1 MDAKRVHWDF
11 LFNLMQETPGPRR
24 QPKLPVPWLFWAL
37 VGAFLITLA
46 ASTWVI
52 YSVLRKPPAEPV
64 PGQTPQAKGVDLP
77 NLNTPLQPKNAPAPH
92 PWDGKSRINILLL
105 GIDDRPWMTE
115 DGPPRTDTIIL
126 ATINPENKTLGMLAL
141 PRDLWVDVP
150 GYGLY
155 KINQAY
161 FLGESYDHPTGG
173 AGLSLETTENFLG
186 VEIPYYI
193 QINFNA
199 FVHLVNKIGGVK
211 IDVPEKVMLDF
222 GEGNVKWVYP
232 GVQTLPGDIALAY
245 VRSRSTPGGDFDR
258 MERQQLFLQALQQ
271 RVTEFQLIPTLIS
284 QAPSLYQEVIDGVST
299 NLTLGQIIKLA
310 RLSNE
315 IPQTNMQNIT
325 INQDHVRPDMN
336 AQGEYILHP
345 IPEEIDKLVNAIFS
359 LEPSPIQPSAT
370 PVPVT
375 PTSTPEQDPPTP
387 TPEPTQPEP
396 RDIVV
401 AVENGTL
408 VTGLAEATAEYLQ
421 ANLGVQT
428 TIGNAERIY
437 EETMIIDYLGDTETI
452 ATLTEMLNVPE
463 NRLYSRYDPDSES
476 DILVILGTDWALENP
491 LP

>member
-1 MDAKRVHWDF
+1 
-11 LFNLMQETPGPRR
+11 MQEIPGPRH
-24 QPKLPVPWLFWAL
+24 QPKPPAPWLFWAL
-37 VGAFLITLA
+37 VGAFLIILVIT
-46 ASTWVI
+46 TWVI
-52 YSVLRKPPAEPV
+52 YSVLRTPSPEPMA
-64 PGQTPQAKGVDLP
+64 GQTPQAQAFEPP
-77 NLNTPLQPKNAPAPH
+77 NLNTPLQSKNSPAPH
-92 PWDGKSRINILLL
+92 PWDGESRINILLL

-126 ATINPENKTLGMLAL
+126 ATINPQNQTLGMLAL

-173 AGLSLETTENFLG
+173 AGLALETTENFLG
-186 VEIPYYI
+186 VEIPYYV
-193 QINFNA
+193 QLNFNA

-211 IDVPEKVMLDF
+211 IDVPEAVKLDF
-222 GEGNVKWVYP
+222 GEGNIKWVYP

-245 VRSRSTPGGDFDR
+245 VRARNTPGGDFDR
-258 MERQQLFLQALQQ
+258 MERQQLLLRGLQQ

-284 QAPSLYQEVIDGVST
+284 QAPSLYQEVVDGVST

-310 RLSNE
+310 RFSNE
-315 IPQTNMQNIT
+315 IPQTNMQSIT
-325 INQDHVRPDMN
+325 INLDHVSPDMN
-336 AQGEYILHP
+336 EQGEYILYP
-345 IPEEIDKLVNAIFS
+345 NPEEIDKLVNAIFS

-387 TPEPTQPEP
+387 TPKPTQPEP
-396 RDIVV
+396 RDIIV
-401 AVENGTL
+401 AVHNGTL
-408 VTGLAEATAEYLQ
+408 VTGLAEVTAEYLQ
-421 ANLGVQT
+421 VNLGVQT

-437 EETMIIDYLGDTETI
+437 EETTIIDYIGDAETI
-452 ATLTEMLNVPE
+452 TALTELLNVPKSKI
-463 NRLYSRYDPDSES
+463 YSRYDPDSEC

>member
-1 MDAKRVHWDF
+1 
-11 LFNLMQETPGPRR
+11 MQEIPEPRR
-24 QPKLPVPWLFWAL
+24 QPNLPVPWLFWAL
-37 VGAFLITLA
+37 VGAFLITLV
-46 ASTWVI
+46 ASSWVI
-52 YSVLRKPPAEPV
+52 YSVLRAPPAEPM
-64 PGQTPQAKGVDLP
+64 PGETPQAQAFEPP
-77 NLNTPLQPKNAPAPH
+77 NLNTPLQSENSPAPH

-126 ATINPENKTLGMLAL
+126 ATINPKNKTLGMLAL

-173 AGLSLETTENFLG
+173 AGLALETTEKLLD

-199 FVHLVNKIGGVK
+199 FVHLVNKVGGVK

-232 GVQTLPGDIALAY
+232 GVQTMAGDIALAY

-258 MERQQLFLQALQQ
+258 MERQQLFLRALQQ
-271 RVTEFQLIPTLIS
+271 RVTEFHLLPTLIS
-284 QAPSLYQEVIDGVST
+284 QAPSIYQEVVEGVST
-299 NLTLGQIIKLA
+299 NLTLGQILKLA

-325 INQDHVRPDMN
+325 VTEDHVRPDMN
-336 AQGEYILHP
+336 AQGEYILYP
-345 IPEEIDKLVNAIFS
+345 VPEEIDKLVNAIFS
-359 LEPSPIQPSAT
+359 LEPSPIQPTNT
-370 PVPVT
+370 PVPLI
-375 PTSTPEQDPPTP
+375 PTSTPEQELPTP
-387 TPEPTQPEP
+387 TPEPQEQE
-396 RDIVV
+396 DIVV

-428 TIGNAERIY
+428 AIGNAERIY
-437 EETMIIDYLGDTETI
+437 EETTIIDYIGDAETI
-452 ATLTEMLNVPE
+452 AALGELLNVPE
-463 NRLYSRYDPDSES
+463 SKIYSRYDPASEC
-476 DILVILGTDWALENP
+476 DILVILGTDWALDNP